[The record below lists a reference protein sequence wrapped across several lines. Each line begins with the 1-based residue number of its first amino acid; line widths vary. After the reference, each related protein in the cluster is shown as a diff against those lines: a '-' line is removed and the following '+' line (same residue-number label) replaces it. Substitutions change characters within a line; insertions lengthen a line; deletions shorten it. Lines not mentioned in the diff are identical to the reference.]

1 MKVETLHSIIGFL
14 VKVLLRVEYIDP
26 QNVPSKGGCIVATNH
41 MSRLDIPILFATPG
55 RDYITALAADKYR
68 HYPFFRF
75 ILDTGKAVWI
85 DRGNADFSAMRA
97 SVEYLRKGV
106 ALGIAPEGTR
116 TSGALIEGKPGIALI
131 AEKAQVPIVPVGIAG
146 SESASRKLLS
156 LKRAKIIVRYGQSFR
171 LTPLNRDHREK
182 WLKDSTD
189 EIMCQIAALLP
200 AIYHGVYAHHP
211 RVVELLSGNPKPI

>member
-14 VKVLLRVEYIDP
+14 VKVFLRVEYIDP
-26 QNVPSKGGCIVATNH
+26 QNIPLKGGCIVATNH

-55 RDYITALAADKYR
+55 RDYITALAADKYK
-68 HYPFFRF
+68 HYPIFHW

-85 DRGNADFSAMRA
+85 DRENADFSALRA

-116 TSGALIEGKPGIALI
+116 TPGALIEGKPGIALI
-131 AEKAQVPIVPVGIAG
+131 AEKAKVPIIPVGIAG
-146 SESASRKLLS
+146 SESAVRKLLS
-156 LKRAKIIVRYGQSFR
+156 FRRAKIIVRYGQSFM
-171 LTPLNRDHREK
+171 LAPLNRDNREK
-182 WLKDSTD
+182 WLRDSTD
-189 EIMCQIAALLP
+189 DIMCRIASLLP

-211 RVVELLSGNPKPI
+211 RLKELLSGNPEPI